1 MTRGELAD
9 KVFKIITMDMAGTK
23 SPEEIWEAIAKAND
37 AELNDFIAK
46 REGADE

>member
-9 KVFKIITMDMAGTK
+9 KAYKIIMEDMGGTK
-23 SPEEIWEAIAKAND
+23 TPREIWEAIAKAND
-37 AELNDFIAK
+37 AELNNFIAK